1 MRKVQTDYRRK
12 TEGTK
17 AIKCQQ
23 LFVNESFEIVDVTKS
38 QIQAYF
44 TDMMHVTVLATTF
57 IVPIPTEVPVQQP
70 ATKVAKTIPAAPVKE
85 QKKDKVMTSETKPV
99 PVVVETKKRTS

>member
-38 QIQAYF
+38 QI
-44 TDMMHVTVLATTF
+44 
-57 IVPIPTEVPVQQP
+57 
-70 ATKVAKTIPAAPVKE
+70 
-85 QKKDKVMTSETKPV
+85 
-99 PVVVETKKRTS
+99 